1 MYNAK
6 ELVDKG
12 IITGPIKEKNVQMH
26 GVDLNLIAVKRVLG
40 GGYIP
45 VLGKTQLGKYEDVEL
60 IDGAWHL
67 SPGVYD
73 ITFAQGCKI
82 PNDIMMLIRQRSS
95 LLRNG
100 TLLHSSVF
108 DAGFETEQMGTVMT
122 VQCPIIIEEGARVAQ
137 IYSHQGTPVEDERLY
152 DGQWQGDKNRP
163 YMNIKES
170 K

>member
-26 GVDLNLIAVKRVLG
+26 GVDLNLVAVKRVLG
-40 GGYIP
+40 GGHIP
-45 VLGKTQLGKYEDVEL
+45 LLGKTVLGSYEDVPVV
-60 IDGAWHL
+60 DGMWKL
-67 SPGVYD
+67 DPGVYD
-73 ITFAQGCKI
+73 ITFAQGCNI

-100 TLLHSSVF
+100 TMLHSSVF

-122 VQCPIIIEEGARVAQ
+122 VQLPITIEEGARVAQ
-137 IYSHQGTPVEDERLY
+137 IYSHQGTPVGEDRLY
-152 DGQWQGDKNRP
+152 TGQWQGDKQRE
-163 YMNIKES
+163 YQK
-170 K
+170 

>member
-12 IITGPIKEKNVQMH
+12 IVTGPILEKNVQMH

-40 GGYIP
+40 GGHIP
-45 VLGKTQLGKYEDVEL
+45 LLGKTVLGSYEDVPVV
-60 IDGAWHL
+60 DGMWKL
-67 SPGVYD
+67 DPGVYD

-100 TLLHSSVF
+100 TFLHSSVF

-122 VQCPIIIEEGARVAQ
+122 VQLPITIEEGARVAQ
-137 IYSHQGTPVEDERLY
+137 IYSHQGTPVGEDRLY
-152 DGQWQGDKNRP
+152 TGQWQGDKQRE
-163 YMNIKES
+163 YQK
-170 K
+170 

>member
-40 GGYIP
+40 GGHIP
-45 VLGKTQLGKYEDVEL
+45 LLGKTVLGSYEDVPVV
-60 IDGAWHL
+60 DGMWKL
-67 SPGVYD
+67 DPGVYD

-100 TLLHSSVF
+100 TMLHSSVF

-122 VQCPIIIEEGARVAQ
+122 VQLPITIEEGARVAQ
-137 IYSHQGTPVEDERLY
+137 IYSHQGTPVGEDRLY
-152 DGQWQGDKNRP
+152 TGQWQGDKQRE
-163 YMNIKES
+163 YQK
-170 K
+170 

>member
-12 IITGPIKEKNVQMH
+12 IITGPILDKNVQMH
-26 GVDLNLIAVKRVLG
+26 GVDLNLIAVKRLLG
-40 GGYIP
+40 GGHIP
-45 VLGKTQLGKYEDVEL
+45 LLGKTVLGESEDVL
-60 IDGAWHL
+60 PVDGVWKL
-67 SPGVYD
+67 EPGVYD

-100 TLLHSSVF
+100 TMLHSSVF

-122 VQCPIIIEEGARVAQ
+122 VQLPITIEEGARVAQ

-152 DGQWQGDKNRP
+152 TGQWQGDKQRE
-163 YMNIKES
+163 YTK
-170 K
+170 

>member
-12 IITGPIKEKNVQMH
+12 IVTGPILEKNVQMH

-40 GGYIP
+40 GGHIP
-45 VLGKTQLGKYEDVEL
+45 LLGKTVLGSYEDVPVV
-60 IDGAWHL
+60 DGVWKL
-67 SPGVYD
+67 DPGVYD
-73 ITFAQGCKI
+73 ITFAQGCNI

-100 TLLHSSVF
+100 TFLHSSVF

-122 VQCPIIIEEGARVAQ
+122 VQLPITIEEGARVAQ
-137 IYSHQGTPVEDERLY
+137 IYSHQGTPVGEDRLY
-152 DGQWQGDKNRP
+152 TGQWQGDKQRE
-163 YMNIKES
+163 YQK
-170 K
+170 

>member
-12 IITGPIKEKNVQMH
+12 IVTGPILEKNVQMH
-26 GVDLNLIAVKRVLG
+26 GVDLNLVAVKRVLG
-40 GGYIP
+40 GGHIP
-45 VLGKTQLGKYEDVEL
+45 LLGKTVLGSYEDVPVV
-60 IDGAWHL
+60 DGMWKL
-67 SPGVYD
+67 DPGVYD

-100 TLLHSSVF
+100 TFLHSSIF

-122 VQCPIIIEEGARVAQ
+122 VQLPITIEEGARVAQ
-137 IYSHQGTPVEDERLY
+137 IYSHQGTPVGEDRLY
-152 DGQWQGDKNRP
+152 TGQWQGDKQRE
-163 YMNIKES
+163 YQK
-170 K
+170 

>member
-40 GGYIP
+40 GGHIP
-45 VLGKTQLGKYEDVEL
+45 LLGKTVLGSYEDVPVV
-60 IDGAWHL
+60 DGMWKL
-67 SPGVYD
+67 DPGVYD
-73 ITFAQGCKI
+73 ITFAQGCNI

-100 TLLHSSVF
+100 TMLHSSVF

-122 VQCPIIIEEGARVAQ
+122 VQLPITIEEGARVAQ
-137 IYSHQGTPVEDERLY
+137 IYSHQGTPVGEDRLY
-152 DGQWQGDKNRP
+152 TGQWQGDKQRE
-163 YMNIKES
+163 YQK
-170 K
+170 

>member
-12 IITGPIKEKNVQMH
+12 IVTGPILEKNVQMH

-40 GGYIP
+40 GGHIP
-45 VLGKTQLGKYEDVEL
+45 LLGKTVLGSYEDVPVV
-60 IDGAWHL
+60 DGMWKL
-67 SPGVYD
+67 DPGVYD

-100 TLLHSSVF
+100 TFLHSSVF

-122 VQCPIIIEEGARVAQ
+122 VQLPITIEEGARVAQ
-137 IYSHQGTPVEDERLY
+137 IYSHQGTPVGEDLLY
-152 DGQWQGDKNRP
+152 TGQWQGDKQRE
-163 YMNIKES
+163 YQK
-170 K
+170 

>member
-12 IITGPIKEKNVQMH
+12 IVTGPILEKNVQMH
-26 GVDLNLIAVKRVLG
+26 GVDLNLVAVKRVLG
-40 GGYIP
+40 GGHIP
-45 VLGKTQLGKYEDVEL
+45 LLGKTVLGSYEDVPVV
-60 IDGAWHL
+60 DGMWKL
-67 SPGVYD
+67 DPGVYD

-100 TLLHSSVF
+100 TFLHSSVF

-122 VQCPIIIEEGARVAQ
+122 VQLPITIEEGARVAQ
-137 IYSHQGTPVEDERLY
+137 IYSHQGTPVGEDRLY
-152 DGQWQGDKNRP
+152 TGQWQGDKQRE
-163 YMNIKES
+163 YQK
-170 K
+170 

>member
-40 GGYIP
+40 GGRIP
-45 VLGKTQLGKYEDVEL
+45 LLGKTVLGKYEDVPVVDGVWEL
-60 IDGAWHL
+60 E
-67 SPGVYD
+67 PGVYD

-100 TLLHSSVF
+100 TMLHSSVF

-122 VQCPIIIEEGARVAQ
+122 VQLPITIEEGARVAQ
-137 IYSHQGTPVEDERLY
+137 IYSHQGTPVGEDRLY
-152 DGQWQGDKNRP
+152 TGQWQGDKQRE
-163 YMNIKES
+163 YQK
-170 K
+170 